1 METTILYKEQN
12 LDIEFDIHKGC
23 KGDYFTPS
31 SPLMAEILNVYHLD
45 ECVYDNVNIK
55 ELEGIVLDEY
65 IEERT

>member
-12 LDIEFDIHKGC
+12 LDIEFDIHQGC
-23 KGDYFTPS
+23 KEDRFTPS

-45 ECVYDNVNIK
+45 ECVYDKVNIN

-65 IEERT
+65 IEERI